1 MFAEN
6 LKTLRK
12 SRGLTQ
18 VQFAEIFN
26 ISSGTI
32 AMWETNKRVPDTS
45 MLIKIAEFFNVT
57 VDYLLGKSEV
67 PMSNSNNQLEDVYLS
82 LAKTAQDEGID
93 PDDIRLAIETIR
105 AMKRQKKE
113 SVDE

>member
-12 SRGLTQ
+12 SKGLTQ

>member
-1 MFAEN
+1 
-6 LKTLRK
+6 
-12 SRGLTQ
+12 
-18 VQFAEIFN
+18 
-26 ISSGTI
+26 
-32 AMWETNKRVPDTS
+32 